1 MATIDKDWFFKM
13 LVRRERSLRGL
24 ARHMR
29 IDPSAVSR
37 MFSGERRM
45 QMDEI
50 SKIASFLGVAVS
62 EVLVHAG
69 VSLRPDDIRRDFG
82 GGVTLPETA
91 SETCSPVFS
100 TAR

>member
-1 MATIDKDWFFKM
+1 MAKIDKDWFFNK
-13 LVRRERSLRGL
+13 LLQRERSLRGL

-50 SKIASFLGVAVS
+50 TKIASFLGVSAS
-62 EVLVHAG
+62 EVLLHAG
-69 VSLRPDDIRRDFG
+69 VSLRPDDIRRDIG
-82 GGVTLPETA
+82 GGITLPEVKA
-91 SETCSPVFS
+91 KDCAPVFS
-100 TAR
+100 TVR